1 MEYVSGFAVGMPAE
15 KDELPDDPE
24 QLNERIIE
32 LQEELASEREAAM
45 RVITKLLTEREETA
59 EQIESTTE
67 KMKEHTE
74 RMRERREA
82 FAEEWGLGEHG
93 ADEN

>member
-1 MEYVSGFAVGMPAE
+1 MPAE
-15 KDELPDDPE
+15 KDELSDDPE
-24 QLNERIIE
+24 QLKERIIE
-32 LQEELASEREAAM
+32 LQEELASQREAAM
-45 RVITKLLTEREETA
+45 RVITKLQTEREETA

-67 KMKEHTE
+67 KMETHTE
-74 RMRERREA
+74 RMRERREE